1 MHVHAFSPLEIDQGA
16 QTLGLSLER
25 YLRLLREAG
34 LDSLPGTAAEVLDED
49 VRAILCPDKVTSHRW
64 LEIMECAH
72 EVGLFSTAT
81 IMFGHVDSAPAW
93 VTHWQRVIELQNRT
107 GGFSEVVPLPFVSE
121 GAPLY
126 RRGASRPGPTWREAR
141 LMHAVIRLTVGRV
154 IPNVQASW
162 VKLGHQG
169 AVEMLSAGANDL
181 GGVLLNESI
190 TRAAGA
196 AHGQMWSP
204 AAIRRAITD
213 AGRVPQQRNTRYD
226 AIHSAIAPIDQADAL
241 RWVEENPAGR
251 RATPKRL
258 SV

>member
-1 MHVHAFSPLEIDQGA
+1 
-16 QTLGLSLER
+16 
-25 YLRLLREAG
+25 
-34 LDSLPGTAAEVLDED
+34 
-49 VRAILCPDKVTSHRW
+49 
-64 LEIMECAH
+64 
-72 EVGLFSTAT
+72 
-81 IMFGHVDSAPAW
+81 
-93 VTHWQRVIELQNRT
+93 
-107 GGFSEVVPLPFVSE
+107 
-121 GAPLY
+121 
-126 RRGASRPGPTWREAR
+126 
-141 LMHAVIRLTVGRV
+141 MHAVIRLTVGRV

-204 AAIRRAITD
+204 AAIRGAITD

-226 AIHSAIAPIDQADAL
+226 AIHSAIVPIDQADAL